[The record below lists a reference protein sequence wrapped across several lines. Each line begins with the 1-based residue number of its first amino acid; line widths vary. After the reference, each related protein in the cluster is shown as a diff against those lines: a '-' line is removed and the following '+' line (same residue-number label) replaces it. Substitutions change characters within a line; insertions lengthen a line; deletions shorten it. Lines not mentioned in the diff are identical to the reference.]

1 MLPNYTTNLLE
12 FSAGNAPAYRVLQ
25 TLASLLGQEN
35 KMTYRISALLRGLGR
50 CCFLFNPRERSIYYR
65 LYDLSPHLFL
75 QVVFLV
81 NIYFLS
87 SLGLLIG
94 GNGKIQKHKSKTSS
108 LEVAESSITPV
119 LLIDWIFEI
128 CSSSNF
134 L

>member
-1 MLPNYTTNLLE
+1 ML
-12 FSAGNAPAYRVLQ
+12 F
-25 TLASLLGQEN
+25 
-35 KMTYRISALLRGLGR
+35 
-50 CCFLFNPRERSIYYR
+50 FLFNPRERSIYYR

-108 LEVAESSITPV
+108 LEVAESSITPI

-128 CSSSNF
+128 CGSSNF